1 MQFKISA
8 AAFLAFAVS
17 ALAQNPNFDPVYKPT
32 SNQKVNAG
40 TSLTIEWD
48 APDAFKDV
56 TVSISLI
63 GGATQGGQVP
73 LLDIV
78 SGIPNSAKAYTWAI
92 PSNLG
97 KDAFYGLVIKSEANP
112 SVDFQYSN
120 PFHIVAVDGASTG
133 TTTVL
138 ATSGT
143 ATVTLSTHTASVSA
157 ATSAASVSESAIAN
171 SSTAAHTTPVT
182 TAAVT
187 TLTSATRPATNHT
200 ATGIATPTVAT
211 IVSGTATSAIATVT
225 GSGASAKGPAGI
237 FAILGGLAVAAL
249 L

>member
-8 AAFLAFAVS
+8 AAFLAFAAS

-56 TVSISLI
+56 TVSLSLI
-63 GGATQGGQVP
+63 GGPTQGGQVP

-78 SGIPNSAKAYTWAI
+78 SGIPNSAKTYTWAI

-120 PFHIVAVDGASTG
+120 PFHIVAAEGGSTG

-143 ATVTLSTHTASVSA
+143 ATVTLSANTASVSA
-157 ATSAASVSESAIAN
+157 TSAAPVSESAIAN
-171 SSTAAHTTPVT
+171 SSTAAPTDPVT
-182 TAAVT
+182 TAAAT
-187 TLTSATRPATNHT
+187 TLTSATRPASNRT
-200 ATGIATPTVAT
+200 ATGTATPTAA
-211 IVSGTATSAIATVT
+211 GTATGTTTSAIATVT
-225 GSGASAKGPAGI
+225 GSDASAKAHAGI
-237 FAILGGLAVAAL
+237 FAILGGLAVAVL